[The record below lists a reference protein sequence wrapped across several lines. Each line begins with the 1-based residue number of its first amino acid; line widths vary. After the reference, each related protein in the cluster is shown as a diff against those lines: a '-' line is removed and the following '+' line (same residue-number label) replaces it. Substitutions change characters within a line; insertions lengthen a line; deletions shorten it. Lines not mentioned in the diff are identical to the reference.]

1 MKDTNEEEPRSV
13 LLINNERTISIPNSA
28 FGDLKELDEKVKL
41 MMEKGQNHTS
51 DGRFMKICKMCGV
64 GIAIRDH
71 IEANHLD
78 GIALPCE
85 RSSSR
90 DAGFEN
96 TVAVINR

>member
-1 MKDTNEEEPRSV
+1 
-13 LLINNERTISIPNSA
+13 
-28 FGDLKELDEKVKL
+28 
-41 MMEKGQNHTS
+41 
-51 DGRFMKICKMCGV
+51 MKICIMCAV

>member
-1 MKDTNEEEPRSV
+1 
-13 LLINNERTISIPNSA
+13 
-28 FGDLKELDEKVKL
+28 
-41 MMEKGQNHTS
+41 
-51 DGRFMKICKMCGV
+51 MKICKMCGKEGV